1 MKIAEALNLRGD
13 PDSYERQ
20 EAIWLLEHIVQV
32 GALELKFRLEQ
43 SLTEVQTQQ
52 YLAGLQRLEQGE
64 PLAYV
69 TGSQPF
75 WTLDLKVTSDTL
87 VPRPDTE
94 ILVDTVLNL
103 ELPEQCSMVDLGTGT
118 GAIAL
123 ALASERPRWQVL
135 ATDIYLPTLQV
146 AQENAERHQLQQVRF
161 ACGAWFDA
169 IPAQKFDLIVSNP
182 PYIDPEDVHLQQL
195 GAEPQ
200 RALIAQQ
207 KGLADL
213 KIIIE
218 QAVNLLNPQGWV
230 VLEHGYD
237 QGADVREIFSQAGFS
252 QIRTVQDYGKND
264 RVTLAQWENKKN

>member
-20 EAIWLLEHIVQV
+20 EAMWLLEHIVQV

-43 SLTEVQTQQ
+43 SLTEAQTQQ

-64 PLAYV
+64 PLAYI

-169 IPAQKFDLIVSNP
+169 IPSQKFDLIVSNP

-218 QAVNLLNPQGWV
+218 QAVNWLNPQGWV

>member
-20 EAIWLLEHIVQV
+20 EAMWLLEHIVQV

-43 SLTEVQTQQ
+43 SLTEAQTQQ

-118 GAIAL
+118 GAISL

-169 IPAQKFDLIVSNP
+169 IPAQKFDLVVSNP

-218 QAVNLLNPQGWV
+218 QAVNWLNPQGWV

-237 QGADVREIFSQAGFS
+237 QGAAVREIFSQAGFS
-252 QIRTVQDYGKND
+252 QIQTVQDYGKND

>member
-20 EAIWLLEHIVQV
+20 EAMWLLEHIVQV

-43 SLTEVQTQQ
+43 SLTEAQTQQ

-146 AQENAERHQLQQVRF
+146 AQENAERHQFQQVRF

-169 IPAQKFDLIVSNP
+169 IPSQKFDLIVSNP

-218 QAVNLLNPQGWV
+218 QAVNWLNSQGWV

-237 QGADVREIFSQAGFS
+237 QGTDVREIFSQAGFS

>member
-20 EAIWLLEHIVQV
+20 EAMWLLEHIVQV

-43 SLTEVQTQQ
+43 SLTEAQTQQ

-103 ELPEQCSMVDLGTGT
+103 ELSEQCSMVDLGTGT

-146 AQENAERHQLQQVRF
+146 AQENAQRHQLQQVRF

-195 GAEPQ
+195 GVEPQ

-213 KIIIE
+213 KIIID
-218 QAVNLLNPQGWV
+218 QAVNWLNPQGWV

-237 QGADVREIFSQAGFS
+237 QGAVVRGIFLQAGFS

-264 RVTLAQWENKKN
+264 RVTLAQWDNKKN